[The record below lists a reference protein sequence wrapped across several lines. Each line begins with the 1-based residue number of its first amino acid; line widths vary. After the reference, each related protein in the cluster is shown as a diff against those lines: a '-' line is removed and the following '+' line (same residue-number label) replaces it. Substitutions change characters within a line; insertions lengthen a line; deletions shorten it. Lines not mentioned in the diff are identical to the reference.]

1 MGNMIKSRLAAIGK
15 RQIDL
20 LPVLAEKG
28 YRVAPSQPPRYI
40 GGWDNTP
47 QAMVVREL
55 VHEILKGWEK
65 ATA

>member
-20 LPVLAEKG
+20 LPELAEKG
-28 YRVAPSQPPRYI
+28 YRIAPSQLSRYI

-47 QAMVVREL
+47 QAVAVREL
-55 VHEILKGWEK
+55 VYEILKEWEK